1 MHRMATTFVGDGN
14 DDDEEDM
21 EEYTD
26 EEMERMKLR
35 PGIERALDV
44 EHTKALRRVGIEMQM
59 ITNEKKSKQTKLGT
73 KSSRK

>member
-1 MHRMATTFVGDGN
+1 MHRMATTFVGDGG
-14 DDDEEDM
+14 DDDENDM

-44 EHTKALRRVGIEMQM
+44 EHKKALRRVGIEMKK